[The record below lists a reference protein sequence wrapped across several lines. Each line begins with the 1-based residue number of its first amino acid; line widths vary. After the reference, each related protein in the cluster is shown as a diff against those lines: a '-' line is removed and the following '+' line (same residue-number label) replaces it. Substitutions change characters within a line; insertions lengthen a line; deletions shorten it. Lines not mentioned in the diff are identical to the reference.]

1 LKQKPFLNGLDA
13 LSIAASFLP
22 LGNIHVALMLQSD
35 APKTTRMMSPAT
47 PGHATKRLCEPP
59 NPSRWFQNEIPAAR
73 ARVVRGWLRIWDLP
87 IPVIAQVHG
96 ACLAG
101 GSQLAAICDITFV
114 SDDARIGTAQLPA
127 TTHAI
132 LLGGHFRVGL
142 EDNFYYSR
150 GRLARNEELV
160 ARSVG
165 IVRQLGHEPAT
176 PTEARALMGLKAT
189 GAQRPELA
197 DSRAATQQFS

>member
-1 LKQKPFLNGLDA
+1 MLVDYLPAN
-13 LSIAASFLP
+13 SIFF
-22 LGNIHVALMLQSD
+22 VA
-35 APKTTRMMSPAT
+35 
-47 PGHATKRLCEPP
+47 G
-59 NPSRWFQNEIPAAR
+59 
-73 ARVVRGWLRIWDLP
+73 
-87 IPVIAQVHG
+87 
-96 ACLAG
+96 
-101 GSQLAAICDITFV
+101 
-114 SDDARIGTAQLPA
+114 IGTAQLPA